1 MTLQDYLRVLRRS
14 WWVVLSLTVLGALAG
29 LVVTVAATPTYS
41 AQATVYVSVSGDESP
56 TDLSTGQ
63 SFATQR
69 AITYADLAETRTVLE
84 RAAATLGRGTSVN
97 DLRASVAATAREGTS
112 LIDVGASGSSPE
124 VVVARAD
131 AVADALTTEVP
142 LVDALG
148 PTSPVRLSVV
158 QAAETPEAPESPR
171 PRNNLVIGIAVGL
184 VLGVAVVVVADALS
198 TRIRSTTDLPPAPG
212 LVTLTS
218 MPTGPKKRSRHVS
231 RTDARL
237 ESFRQL
243 RANLLFG
250 SDVRDTIAVAGVTA
264 ASDAQG
270 VARQLAAAFAEIG
283 SNVVVVDVD
292 LRTEDGRRARPGER
306 SDAGPPAPGV
316 ADVLGGAAKVDDV
329 VTLVPGEKVFE
340 VPAGRVDASS
350 AQRMST
356 PAMQKLLDELRE
368 PFDYV
373 VLACPPLVERSESAV
388 AAKLAGSALVVV
400 ESGVTKRTEF
410 LLALELLAGV
420 RVTSVSVAIDHVREQ
435 DLGGGRT
442 ARSVPLDEGGQTALP
457 STSDRSHPSSAL

>member
-1 MTLQDYLRVLRRS
+1 MTLQDYLRVLRRG
-14 WWVVLSLTVLGALAG
+14 WWVIAALTVLGALAG
-29 LVVTVAATPTYS
+29 LAFTLATTPVYT

-69 AITYADLAETRTVLE
+69 ALTYADLAETRTVLE
-84 RAAATLGRGTSVN
+84 RAAAGLGDGTDAD
-97 DLRASVAATAREGTS
+97 DLRASVSATPREGTS
-112 LIDVGASGSSPE
+112 LIDVGASGSDPNA
-124 VVVARAD
+124 VVARAD
-131 AVADALTTEVP
+131 AVATALTTEAP
-142 LVDALG
+142 LLDALG
-148 PTSPVRLSVV
+148 PTSPVRLTVV
-158 QAAETPEAPESPR
+158 QGAETPEAPEAPR
-171 PRNNLVIGIAVGL
+171 PRNNLLIGIAVGL
-184 VLGVAVVVVADALS
+184 VLGVAAVVVADALS
-198 TRIRSTTDLPPAPG
+198 TRIRSTTDLPPSPR

-218 MPTGPKKRSRHVS
+218 MPAPQKRSRHVA

-237 ESFRQL
+237 EAFRQL

-250 SDVRDTIAVAGVTA
+250 SDVRETIAVTGVTG

-292 LRTEDGRRARPGER
+292 LRADDGRRDR
-306 SDAGPPAPGV
+306 SGRRADAGPSAPGV
-316 ADVLGGAAKVDDV
+316 ADVLGGTATVDDV

-356 PAMQKLLDELRE
+356 PAMRKLLEALKE
-368 PFDYV
+368 PFDHV

-388 AAKLAGSALVVV
+388 AAKLAGNALVVV
-400 ESGVTKRTEF
+400 ESGATRRAEF
-410 LLALELLAGV
+410 LLGLELLAGV
-420 RVTSVSVAIDHVREQ
+420 GVTSVSVAIDHVRAQ
-435 DLGGGRT
+435 DLGGGRFGRIEGPEPP
-442 ARSVPLDEGGQTALP
+442 AAVVPA
-457 STSDRSHPSSAL
+457 

>member
-1 MTLQDYLRVLRRS
+1 MTLQDYLRVLRRG
-14 WWVVLSLTVLGALAG
+14 WWVIAALTVLGALAG
-29 LVVTVAATPTYS
+29 LAFTLVTTPLYT
-41 AQATVYVSVSGDESP
+41 AQATIYVSVSGDESP

-84 RAAATLGRGTSVN
+84 RAAAGLGDGTDVD
-97 DLRASVAATAREGTS
+97 DLRASVSATPREGTS
-112 LIDVGASGSSPE
+112 LIDIGASGSDPQL
-124 VVVARAD
+124 VVARAD
-131 AVADALTTEVP
+131 AVANALTTEAP
-142 LVDALG
+142 LLDALG
-148 PTSPVRLSVV
+148 PNSPVRLAVV
-158 QAAETPEAPESPR
+158 QSAETPSTPDAPR
-171 PRNNLVIGIAVGL
+171 PRNNLLIGIAVGL
-184 VLGVAVVVVADALS
+184 VLGIAAVVVADALS
-198 TRIRSTTDLPPAPG
+198 TRIRSTSDLPPASG

-218 MPTGPKKRSRHVS
+218 MPAPKKRSRHVA

-250 SDVRDTIAVAGVTA
+250 SDVRETIAVAGVTS

-270 VARQLAAAFAEIG
+270 VARQLAMAFAEIG

-292 LRTEDGRRARPGER
+292 LRADDGRRDRSER
-306 SDAGPPAPGV
+306 RVDAGPPAPGV
-316 ADVLGGAAKVDDV
+316 ADVLGGSAKVDDV

-356 PAMQKLLDELRE
+356 PAMRKLLDALKE

-373 VLACPPLVERSESAV
+373 VLACPPLIERSESAV
-388 AAKLAGSALVVV
+388 AAKLAGNALVVV
-400 ESGVTKRTEF
+400 ESGVTKQADFT
-410 LLALELLAGV
+410 LALELLAGV
-420 RVTSVSVAIDHVREQ
+420 QVTSVSVAIDHVRDQ
-435 DLGGGRT
+435 DLGGGRFGRPE
-442 ARSVPLDEGGQTALP
+442 ASGAAVPA
-457 STSDRSHPSSAL
+457 

>member
-1 MTLQDYLRVLRRS
+1 MTLQDYLRVLRRG
-14 WWVVLSLTVLGALAG
+14 WWVILSLTVLGALAG
-29 LVVTVAATPTYS
+29 LVVTLAATPTYS

-63 SFATQR
+63 SFATER
-69 AITYADLAETRTVLE
+69 VITYADLAETRTVLE
-84 RAAATLGRGTSVN
+84 RAAATLGDGTSVD
-97 DLRASVAATAREGTS
+97 DLRASVGATAREGTS

-131 AVADALTTEVP
+131 AVASALTTEAP
-142 LVDALG
+142 LLDALG
-148 PTSPVRLSVV
+148 PTSPLRLSVV
-158 QAAETPEAPESPR
+158 QAAETPESPESPR
-171 PRNNLVIGIAVGL
+171 PRNNLLIGIAVGL
-184 VLGVAVVVVADALS
+184 VLGVAAVVVADALS

-218 MPTGPKKRSRHVS
+218 MPTGPKKRSRRVS

-250 SDVRDTIAVAGVTA
+250 SDVRETIAVTGVTA

-292 LRTEDGRRARPGER
+292 LRTEDGRRDR
-306 SDAGPPAPGV
+306 SGGGTEAGPPPPGV
-316 ADVLGGAAKVDDV
+316 ADVLGGAAQVDDV
-329 VTLVPGEKVFE
+329 LTVVSGGKLHE

-356 PAMQKLLDELRE
+356 PAMRDLLEALKAR
-368 PFDYV
+368 FDYV

-388 AAKLAGSALVVV
+388 AAKLAGNALVVV
-400 ESGVTKRTEF
+400 ESGATRRADF

-435 DLGGGRT
+435 DLGGGRFG
-442 ARSVPLDEGGQTALP
+442 RL
-457 STSDRSHPSSAL
+457 DRSQHREMVVPA